1 MNEVM
6 VMHKKDVL
14 GVALSR
20 LNAMEKPHY
29 TNSDSGVCDVKGH
42 SSGKLGIT
50 VLHAVST
57 GSGCGLPRVSPSD
70 YYADY
75 QATVRLNS
83 TKSKNTGLNEA
94 RRSRL
99 ITLK

>member
-1 MNEVM
+1 M
-6 VMHKKDVL
+6 MHKKDVL
-14 GVALSR
+14 GAAIMPFS
-20 LNAMEKPHY
+20 AMEGLNY
-29 TNSDSGVCDVKGH
+29 TNSDFGVCDANGH
-42 SSGKLGIT
+42 SSGEHGIT

-83 TKSKNTGLNEA
+83 TKSKNTGLNKP

-99 ITLK
+99 ITLR